1 MINSYATAG
10 AALVLST
17 ALPAFAA
24 PDEEALGKS
33 KGYPVCPSSKGSLSP
48 EYCLVGVMSHYHEA
62 YPARA
67 VKKADAPRELKRG
80 AEPKIDHSG
89 SQGGGIK
96 AFLDSQRNTGL
107 LVMKGDTILSEHYQ
121 YDRKPTDL
129 LISMSMS
136 KTLVALLVGVAL
148 EEKKIASIDDLAR

>member
-1 MINSYATAG
+1 MMNRYATAG
-10 AALVLST
+10 VALVLSA
-17 ALPAFAA
+17 ALHAFAA

-89 SQGGGIK
+89 SQGGGFK
-96 AFLDSQRNTGL
+96 AVIDSSSKEGMQ
-107 LVMKGDTILSEHYQ
+107 VMSGRSIVLTQ
-121 YDRKPTDL
+121 Y
-129 LISMSMS
+129 
-136 KTLVALLVGVAL
+136 
-148 EEKKIASIDDLAR
+148 